1 MKHGKKISL
10 ETFFFAVY
18 LSGFLVMAVVLLI
31 FQPHVDTVSGSPVS
45 PPDEYFRMLIPK
57 FICEHGKLPTGLE
70 EEVRITGC
78 GFSYGLYNTLP
89 YIIQGWLMRF
99 VSLFTDSELAL
110 LYAARSVN
118 VVFGCCMAV
127 VVYLLGKRLFSDS
140 RFRWLFCVAV
150 MYLPENLFV
159 HSYVNTDSCCLLASA
174 MILYALVWGYQE
186 GFGFKNCVCL
196 ATGIVLCALS
206 YYNAYGY
213 ILCSIFL
220 FAAYYIVRE
229 NGKWRL
235 DWKKMLAWGGLIS
248 LLVIIGAGWWY
259 VRAFFV
265 LDGDILGL
273 QTKKELALLYAFDVT
288 SPLNT
293 YQARGVSIS
302 QMLAENNF
310 FQCLYDSFIAAFGS
324 LSITGVYW
332 TYFSYKLFFGAGIL
346 GGLWGLGCFLA
357 KAFLPGKAGGS
368 EDKNTKNKKRADS
381 AGGKNKKTESHWK
394 RLFFHINML
403 LCMLLPL
410 VIMIRYAYTMDY
422 QHQGRYMLPA
432 LVPLMYYTVRG
443 IQRLAGIVAFGKRL
457 PVWLVNAGVAF
468 AFFIAAGSAFYMTF
482 VRALPVYMEVGMW
495 LSY

>member
-1 MKHGKKISL
+1 MKQHKKISL
-10 ETFFFAVY
+10 ELLFFALY
-18 LSGFLVMAVVLLI
+18 MTGFFVMAVVLLI
-31 FQPHVDTVSGSPVS
+31 FQPHVDTISTNPVS

-57 FICEHGKLPTGLE
+57 YICEHGKLPTGLE

-99 VSLFTDSELAL
+99 VSVFTDSQLAL
-110 LYAARSVN
+110 LYAGRSVN

-127 VVYLLGKRLFSDS
+127 FVYQLGKRLFTDS

-159 HSYVNTDSCCLLASA
+159 HSYINTDSCCMLATA
-174 MILYALVWGYQE
+174 MILYGLVWGYQD
-186 GFGFKNCVCL
+186 GFDVKNCVCL

-213 ILCSIFL
+213 ILCSVLL

-229 NGKWRL
+229 KTKPGIIGKWRC
-235 DWKKMLAWGGLIS
+235 DWKKMFLYGGLVS

-259 VRAFFV
+259 VRAYFV

-273 QTKKELALLYAFDVT
+273 RTKEELALLYALDET

-293 YQARGVSIS
+293 YAALGISIY
-302 QMLAENNF
+302 QMLAENHF

-332 TYFSYKLFFGAGIL
+332 TYLSYKLFFGAGIM
-346 GGLWGLGCFLA
+346 GGLWSLGCCLA
-357 KAFLPGKAGGS
+357 HKGHKING
-368 EDKNTKNKKRADS
+368 
-381 AGGKNKKTESHWK
+381 K
-394 RLFFHINML
+394 RLFFHLNMIV
-403 LCMLLPL
+403 CMVLPL
-410 VIMIRYAYTMDY
+410 IITIRYAYTMNY
-422 QHQGRYMLPA
+422 QHQGRYILPA
-432 LVPLMYYTVRG
+432 LIPLMYYTVRG
-443 IQRLAGIVAFGKRL
+443 IQRLAGISFHGKNF
-457 PVWLVNAGVAF
+457 PVWLVNTGVAF
-468 AFFIAAGSAFYMTF
+468 ALFIAAGSAFYMTF
-482 VRALPVYMEVGMW
+482 VRALPVYRNVGMW
-495 LSY
+495 LTY